1 MKLDPVA
8 LKEVKHIAVGEFI
21 GGAIACGVLLLLGK
35 FSVNSLVFVLGGCLV
50 AVGGFVWLCFSIQ
63 SVLHKDPDHIKGVM
77 TKSYLGRMILYSAWV
92 VVAVIFGA
100 DVFTKIAGALPI
112 LFPSFTI
119 KIMNLI
125 NSSKKAEGEK

>member
-8 LKEVKHIAVGEFI
+8 LKEVKHIALGELI
-21 GGAIACGVLLLLGK
+21 GGAIACGLLLALGK
-35 FSVNSLVFVLGGCLV
+35 FSLNSLLFVLGGCLV
-50 AVGGFVWLCFSIQ
+50 AVGGFIWLCFSIQ
-63 SVLHKDPDHIKGVM
+63 SVLQKDPEHVKGVM
-77 TKSYLGRMILYSAWV
+77 TKSYLGRMVLYSAWV
-92 VVAVIFGA
+92 VAAVLLGA
-100 DVFTKIAGALPI
+100 DVFTKIAGAIPI